1 MHSNPGE
8 PTDLTETRGF
18 PPVTVIAP
26 PAHPGAT
33 AASTVVTPPAPAAPA
48 ELAGMLLPTERVTF
62 ASSPHPI
69 VFVRPIVEFVVL
81 AVVLMTALGWETHPV
96 VHGRHVTV
104 ALLTGNVRLAVEG
117 AALLAALRVVGLA
130 LARTWRYFGY
140 RVVTTNRRA
149 FVIEGVLGRRVRP
162 LGNTGMAGAT
172 MSQGL
177 LGRMLGFGT
186 VVVGG
191 DAQSMRQM
199 KDPVRLYREFEA
211 IANGVDGDTWTPAVR
226 QTLIP

>member
-8 PTDLTETRGF
+8 SPDLTETRGF
-18 PPVTVIAP
+18 PPVTVITP
-26 PAHPGAT
+26 PAHAGGAT
-33 AASTVVTPPAPAAPA
+33 PTTFVTPPVPAAPA

-69 VFVRPIVEFVVL
+69 VFARPVVELVVL
-81 AVVLMTALGWETHPV
+81 AAALMTALGWETHPV
-96 VHGRHVTV
+96 VHGHHVTV
-104 ALLTGNVRLAVEG
+104 ALLSGNARLAVEVAG
-117 AALLAALRVVGLA
+117 LLAALRVLGLA
-130 LARTWRYFGY
+130 LARTWRFFGY

-177 LGRMLGFGT
+177 LGRMLGYGT
-186 VVVGG
+186 VAVGG
-191 DAQSMRQM
+191 DARSMRQM